1 MYRKILNTLFCFILI
16 ITIIPSEAFGD
27 GIGGGGND
35 GVGGTG
41 QRGLNFDEKTGILNY
56 EALNKT
62 ASSGIRFKSVGWILR
77 ADTTCDSKDKLK
89 AQCTPLKG
97 DNYVRLEFDELK
109 KLGKMT
115 EKDIVGYQPGKTLTV
130 YDMDA
135 AYIQKLMSEK
145 PALKNIKEG
154 DPLYFSALFKVTLNG
169 GQSYLPTIYTTLDGI
184 RGAQPWASK
193 GDFRQYYDQKVYF
206 KGTAPLKIR
215 LVNAKTNGLFD
226 NTTSTVTLDKKTKLV
241 LEANQIKTP
250 TVRIL
255 NGDEYTKD
263 WRIKPTSAQIKIPET
278 YTHGGKTYKLKCSY
292 QQNINS
298 TEKLDCKTASKQS
311 PNFLRDK
318 NTLTRNPGIDVGG
331 KWLTLVY
338 EEVEDIPCNCST
350 TLTIPN
356 SSTIAGEIT
365 GDTIGKQI
373 PITINMKQSDASQ
386 KDWKSVLE
394 GKSNVKVKVNVT
406 RTGGSGNPNFTGTP
420 TSGNVTDMSVQQ
432 VLDYF
437 SGKTPLKYTD
447 DLSNYPI
454 AEDQKVKLE
463 YNATVTVSYIDGNG
477 KTVSVTCENS
487 TGTKMEF
494 FRKKKPDPNRFGYY
508 TSRPSYWS
516 EIKEGSPGSE
526 TFDAMAGTPTTRS
539 LYFASGGSEF
549 IVDIETEYVQDA
561 TATRTYT
568 SKFNA
573 VPSGWNMSPITGSI
587 GHESPP
593 PQPTARTKTDVSG
606 ASYTE
611 RVSLH
616 STKHVTKPAVPCS
629 GNPCTGGSPEES
641 HTDYWWVQEGYNKT
655 VGGYSDT
662 WTQTVTFDYT
672 KINKVHVWKIDKSKV
687 DGMAELTGTNE
698 ITASIVQGD
707 PTIFANIAASN
718 TSAAGRLRYSLEPN
732 QHDHVVWNEG
742 NSDNR
747 DANSD
752 SDSYVN
758 EQAKFKERRALT
770 TNVTAVSDF
779 LILQT
784 SSGDQSVM
792 YFDKES
798 NTAKTTD
805 PLIVPKTSKVA
816 QWDSNANS
824 AAKWSPDA
832 INIGSY
838 NGKYGSPTLKY
849 IGSGSGTRV
858 QTVFDRL
865 PAGLNRPARPGPLRL
880 MQTGINPIRDN
891 PNGLYVTGNSTV
903 FYRSIL
909 DKGSNETPYSNTND
923 PKYGANGQ
931 SFTSAYSPTH
941 SKVNDVVLH
950 DPVSTEK
957 AIVIPLGEERDQRTN
972 DSKLLGGNLQQSI
985 TEYEKKLKPDYRQNL
1000 IPNGDAE
1007 ILDFDG
1013 QVTGWQTW
1021 TEAKPED
1028 ITFTHRAGDQWV
1040 IGGSRSFEINTKTK
1054 AKAGKDIIG
1063 VYYRDISVK
1072 PGKKYQ
1078 FTGDLGCHRCTG
1090 NFYIDARTASGTI
1103 VNSFGSEVVTGVA
1116 KAGIKIDFT
1125 MPTSASIAR
1134 IHIVKGETNGSD
1146 GSMNDYLFAD
1156 NLKLTNQSDNE
1167 WVGLDPVYQRIEV
1180 SDPNYQ
1186 PPVTGMTETFTALGA
1201 NTFTARASG
1210 TYTLEAWGAEGGTSG
1225 YGGKGG
1231 YAKGTIT
1238 LNAGE
1243 TLTIMVGGQTGTN
1256 GGGSGHGRATD
1267 SGGGATDFRKG
1278 GSALSDRILV
1288 AGGGGGYGGST
1299 TAGGAGGG
1307 LSGGDGQK
1315 RYGSEGRGGTQSAG
1329 GSGGSNGGSSGSLGT
1344 GGSNTDGSSSGGGG
1358 GGGGYYGGGAGGND
1372 YPRYNDMDDSGG
1384 GGGSSYIGGVQGGT
1398 TTAGVNAGNGRAV
1411 ITIPDSSGS
1420 GAPTRVE
1427 KVMLNLGGAEPPPDA
1442 YEYIPKVSDPE
1453 KEVDV
1458 PGLGTFKPGNFIN
1471 LDYGFRIYFPN
1482 KGDFYGNGAWGISSP
1497 SAIEGKGFVDHMDTT
1512 EWTKSKAVRFEY
1524 PVIYKDQMYLQN
1536 EWIELPVAESN
1547 FDFYV
1552 PLAAKEKISALVEF
1566 RAIAINGEEDNEAPI
1581 NKVRYNHLAARHS
1594 AIKRFNIDV
1603 VGNIGNLVIEDTGD
1617 FRFSNLFKKPV
1628 SPTQWFITNLVKKV
1642 NPNKQNKIVGD
1653 TIDIR
1658 GKGASAETHYLN
1670 TYGLLPHKQQMP
1682 LELPLSP
1689 EKNNITALQKQPM
1702 RLGYNVLADV
1712 ETTGNYYANLQIIP
1726 YYYHLNLQT
1735 GKYTPVDV
1743 YMLVNGE
1750 YKPINKFDIVK
1761 PGWDNKSVY
1770 PYTYSLNWVE
1780 ESGRRNYSKA
1790 EEDNTDAVTYY
1801 SQMRETDT
1809 GTGKTSQPSGSNYS
1823 FGTAQISTLTGRN
1836 RTYIGSE
1843 ETYGYLKNP
1852 GYKLDAEEF
1861 GMQAQRWHFTY
1872 GLPSSAVVVAKGKPV
1887 TKGNM
1892 ENLRNNTS
1900 VLVMAAD
1907 IKAIGEVYALQYK
1920 VPGGNKE
1927 IKISGTRY
1935 PTTSIP
1941 YPVINV
1947 FSGNKSSADDLA
1959 ISGTH

>member
-1 MYRKILNTLFCFILI
+1 MYRRILNSLLCLLLI
-16 ITIIPSEAFGD
+16 ITLIPSEVGAAGA
-27 GIGGGGND
+27 GGGND
-35 GVGGTG
+35 GTSGTG
-41 QRGLNFDEKTGILNY
+41 QLGLNFLKKTGILHY

-62 ASSGIRFKSVGWILR
+62 ASSGIRFQSVGWILR
-77 ADTTCDSKDKLK
+77 ADATCDSKNKLK
-89 AQCTPLKG
+89 AQCTPLQ
-97 DNYVRLEFDELK
+97 DNNYVRLEFDELE
-109 KLGKMT
+109 KLGKMV
-115 EKDIVGYQPGKTLTV
+115 KDDKVDKKTGKTLTV
-130 YDMDA
+130 YDMDGV
-135 AYIQKLMSEK
+135 YIQKLMSEK

-154 DPLYFSALFKVTLNG
+154 EPLFFSALFKVKIDNKL
-169 GQSYLPTIYTTLDGI
+169 QPTIYTTLDGI
-184 RGAQPWASK
+184 RNAKTWASP

-206 KGTAPLKIR
+206 NGTAPLKIR
-215 LVNAKTNGLFD
+215 LVNARTGNLFD
-226 NTTSTVTLDKKTKLV
+226 NSEDIVTVDNSNLV
-241 LEANQIKTP
+241 VESNQIKAS
-250 TVRIL
+250 TVRIK
-255 NGDEYTKD
+255 NKDEEETED
-263 WRIKPTSAQIKIPET
+263 WRIQPTSTQVKIPKT
-278 YTHGGKTYKLKCSY
+278 YVFKGKTYKLKCSY

-298 TEKLDCKTASKQS
+298 TEKLDCKTASKQN
-311 PNFLRDK
+311 PNFLRDGE
-318 NTLTRNPGIDVGG
+318 TLTRQPGMDVGG
-331 KWLTLVY
+331 VWLTLVY
-338 EEVEDIPCNCST
+338 EEADVKCNCST

-356 SSTIAGEIT
+356 SSTIAGEVT
-365 GDTIGKQI
+365 GDTIGKQV
-373 PITINMKQSDASQ
+373 PITINMKQSDTAL
-386 KDWKSVLE
+386 KDWKLALE

-406 RTGGSGNPNFTGTP
+406 RTGGSGNPTLTGTP
-420 TSGNVTDMSVQQ
+420 TSGTEKTMDATD
-432 VLDYF
+432 LIKYF
-437 SGKTPLKYTD
+437 DGTTPLTYTD
-447 DLSNYPI
+447 NLSSYPI
-454 AEDQKVKLE
+454 AEDQKVEFE
-463 YNATVTVSYIDGNG
+463 YNATVTVTYIDGNAN
-477 KTVSVTCENS
+477 TVFVTCENS
-487 TGTKMEF
+487 TGTKIKF
-494 FRKKKPDPNRFGYY
+494 FRKKKDDPNRFGYY

-516 EIKEGSPGSE
+516 EIKEGTPGNE

-539 LYFASGGSEF
+539 LYFATGGSEF
-549 IVDIETEYVQDA
+549 IVDIETEYVSDA

-593 PQPTARTKTDVSG
+593 PQPTPRTKTDVSG

-611 RVSLH
+611 RVSSH

-687 DGMAELTGTNE
+687 NGMAELTKTNE
-698 ITASIVQGD
+698 ITASVVQGD

-718 TSAAGRLRYSLEPN
+718 TSAAGRLRYSLEAN
-732 QHDHVVWNEG
+732 QHDNVVWNEG

-747 DANSD
+747 DANSPD
-752 SDSYVN
+752 DNYGVS
-758 EQAKFKERRALT
+758 ETARFKERRALT

-816 QWDSNANS
+816 QWDSNSNS

-865 PAGLNRPARPGPLRL
+865 PAGLNRPARPGGPLRL

-909 DKGSNETPYSNTND
+909 DKGSNETPYSNAND

-957 AIVIPLGEERDQRTN
+957 AIVIPLKEERDQRTN

-1007 ILDFDG
+1007 LLDFDG

-1028 ITFTHRAGDQWV
+1028 ITFTHRSGDQWV
-1040 IGGSRSFEINTKTK
+1040 IGGSSSFEISTKTK
-1054 AKAGKDIIG
+1054 AKAGKDIKG
-1063 VYYRDISVK
+1063 VYYRDVSVK
-1072 PGKKYQ
+1072 PGKRYQ
-1078 FTGDLGCHRCTG
+1078 FTGDLGCHRCKG

-1116 KAGIKIDFT
+1116 KTGIKIDFT

-1180 SDPNYQ
+1180 SDPNYK
-1186 PPVTGMTETFTALGA
+1186 PPVTGMTKTFTSLGA
-1201 NTFTARASG
+1201 NTFDVPATG

-1243 TLTIMVGGQTGTN
+1243 TLTVMVGGQTGTN
-1256 GGGSGHGRATD
+1256 GGGSGHGRSTD
-1267 SGGGATDFRKG
+1267 SGGGASDIRKG
-1278 GSALSDRILV
+1278 GTALSNRILV
-1288 AGGGGGYGGST
+1288 AGGGGGYGGGST
-1299 TAGGAGGG
+1299 KGGDGGG
-1307 LSGGDGQK
+1307 LTGSTGEKKYGTPGQ
-1315 RYGSEGRGGTQSAG
+1315 GGTQS
-1329 GSGGSNGGSSGSLGT
+1329 SGGTGGDNNGGSGSLGN
-1344 GGSNTDGSSSGGGG
+1344 GGSNTAGANSGGGG

-1372 YPRYNDMDDSGG
+1372 YPSYDDMDDSGG

-1398 TTAGVNAGNGRAV
+1398 TTAGMNSGNGKVV
-1411 ITIPDSSGS
+1411 ITIPDSPGT

-1458 PGLGTFKPGNFIN
+1458 PGLGKFKPGNFIN
-1471 LDYGFRIYFPN
+1471 LDYGFSIYFPN
-1482 KGDFYGNGAWGISSP
+1482 NGDFYGNGAWGISSP
-1497 SAIEGKGFVDHMDTT
+1497 SAIEGKGFVNNMDTT

-1536 EWIELPVAESN
+1536 EWIDLPVSESN

-1566 RAIAINGEEDNEAPI
+1566 RAIAINGEEDNEVPI
-1581 NKVRYNHLAARHS
+1581 NKVRYNNLAARHS

-1617 FRFSNLFKKPV
+1617 FRFSNLFKEPV
-1628 SPTQWFITNLVKKV
+1628 SSNQWFIPNLVKKV

-1682 LELPLSP
+1682 IELPLSP

-1726 YYYHLNLQT
+1726 YYYQLNLQT

-1770 PYTYSLNWVE
+1770 PYTYSLKWVE

-1801 SQMRETDT
+1801 SQMRDTDT
-1809 GTGKTSQPSGSNYS
+1809 GAGKTSQPSGMNYP
-1823 FGTAQISTLTGRN
+1823 FGTAQISSLTGRN

-1843 ETYGYLKNP
+1843 NTYGYFKNP
-1852 GYKLDAEEF
+1852 GYKMDTEEF

-1872 GLPSSAVVVAKGKPV
+1872 GLPSSAVVVAKGKPI
-1887 TKGNM
+1887 TKGNI
-1892 ENLRNNTS
+1892 EDLRNNTS

-1920 VPGGNKE
+1920 VPGGNNE

-1935 PTTSIP
+1935 STTSIP
-1941 YPVINV
+1941 YSVINV
-1947 FSGNKSSADDLA
+1947 FSGNKSSADDLE